1 MQTALIV
8 FSSSTTASRLKRLA
22 HSAQAGDVSLTQSPK
37 SVSQNGCTYA
47 LRVPM
52 EQLSDVLELANRYDI
67 KHGKVYREA
76 RDREGR
82 SIYYEL

>member
-22 HSAQAGDVSLTQSPK
+22 LLAQLGDVTMTQSPK

-47 LRVPM
+47 LRVSM
-52 EQLSDVLELANRYDI
+52 NQLSSVLELANRYDI
-67 KHGKVYREA
+67 KHGSVYREA
-76 RDREGR
+76 KDREGR
-82 SIYYEL
+82 KVYHEL